1 MGWQPTCDYAFMNT
15 ILRSDFD
22 AFLFAPIGEEPN
34 GMPLTLLSM
43 LARLGID
50 PWEEAAD
57 LAQLPLEPALQR
69 LTSRLEAAPKS
80 RPATA
85 ADTVNIATRLIA
97 LLHRAPPR
105 KETAPASLPPLKL
118 AAPPRGVRLAIYC
131 LIGVIIIFLGQ
142 WLLSDRLAPAP
153 MDTTVVPNMTR

>member
-1 MGWQPTCDYAFMNT
+1 MTAT
-15 ILRSDFD
+15 LRSDFD
-22 AFLFAPIGEEPN
+22 AFLFAPIGEDTN
-34 GMPLTLLSM
+34 GMPLTLLSV

-69 LTSRLEAAPKS
+69 LTSRLEAAPNS

-97 LLHRAPPR
+97 LLHRPPPR
-105 KETAPASLPPLKL
+105 KQAAPASAPAPAPMPLPMMKL
-118 AAPPRGVRLAIYC
+118 AAQSRGVKLAIYC
-131 LIGVIIIFLGQ
+131 LITVICIFVGQ
-142 WLLSDRLAPAP
+142 WLLTDRLAPAP
-153 MDTTVVPNMTR
+153 MDTTFVPDMTR

>member
-1 MGWQPTCDYAFMNT
+1 MNT

-105 KETAPASLPPLKL
+105 KETAPASLPPPPLKL
-118 AAPPRGVRLAIYC
+118 AAPPWGVRLAIYC

-142 WLLSDRLAPAP
+142 WLLSDRLAPSA
-153 MDTTVVPNMTR
+153 MDTSVVPDMTR